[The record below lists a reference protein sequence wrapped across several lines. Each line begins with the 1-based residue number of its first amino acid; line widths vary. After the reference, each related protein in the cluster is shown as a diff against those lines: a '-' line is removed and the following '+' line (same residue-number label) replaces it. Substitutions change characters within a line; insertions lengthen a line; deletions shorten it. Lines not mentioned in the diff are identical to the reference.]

1 MDNNVSFHFPD
12 EGLFK
17 KMGRNVLEKAM
28 AISDLNKVM
37 KQIRERGGY
46 TNIGSGLVK
55 YFDIEMS
62 GCETKNF
69 DSIKDRE
76 PLLIVA
82 NHPYGLPDGA
92 MIAEVVMAHLKR
104 TDYKFFVSHIVTKIF
119 PELKKRGFSIENLNL
134 SSKAVRNN
142 AKTLLSARNHLREG
156 GMMIMFPAGQVS
168 GLRFYSEKGI
178 LKVCDF
184 EWDEGFISLALAS
197 KATIL
202 PVLLEGN
209 NSLTFLFWRSFG
221 KMFGR
226 LCLFREFIK
235 LTPREI
241 RVRVKKPF
249 VFEDYRH
256 LKKGAFVKLLRKM
269 IYSK

>member
-1 MDNNVSFHFPD
+1 MNVTFHHPD
-12 EGLFK
+12 EGLLK
-17 KMGRNVLEKAM
+17 KIGRHLLEKAM

-37 KQIRERGGY
+37 KQIRDRGGY

-55 YFDIEMS
+55 FFDIEMS
-62 GCETKNF
+62 GRETQNF
-69 DSIKDRE
+69 DSLKE
-76 PLLIVA
+76 GGPLLIVA

-92 MIAEVVMAHLKR
+92 MIAEVIMEHLKR

-134 SSKAVRNN
+134 DSKAVRNN
-142 AKTLLSARNHLREG
+142 ARTLLSARNHLREG

-168 GLRFYSEKGI
+168 GLRLYSEKGI

-184 EWDEGFISLALAS
+184 KWDDGFISLAKS
-197 KATIL
+197 SGATIL

-209 NSLTFLFWRSFG
+209 NSFTFLFWRLFG

-235 LTPREI
+235 LTPRKI
-241 RVRVKKPF
+241 KVRIKRPF
-249 VFEDYRH
+249 LFEDYQDLER
-256 LKKGAFVKLLRKM
+256 GAFVKLLRKM